1 MDEIGIRPLS
11 SNEITKVGHEH
22 HNAIQ
27 DTRELLG
34 TLGTAEVPVLSF
46 FFSNT
51 VTSYRNPV
59 RCVGIRPEAII
70 TIYYYYAV
78 MYKSQRNC
86 SGGELQSSL
95 VRAGVYSILYIT

>member
-1 MDEIGIRPLS
+1 MDKIGIRPLS

-59 RCVGIRPEAII
+59 RCVGIRPEARI
-70 TIYYYYAV
+70 TITMRLCISLKGIAAAGNCKAV
-78 MYKSQRNC
+78 
-86 SGGELQSSL
+86 
-95 VRAGVYSILYIT
+95 